1 MKPGTLRLGFKL
13 GFLLAVLV
21 VCALALSRSQ
31 LPGTEMLWDKASH
44 FMAFLVLAFLLDY
57 AVLGYWPKWVGLVLF
72 GLGIE
77 IAQWFTGYRYFEL
90 QDLAADALGV
100 GGYLVLRPQV
110 AKIPMLRS
118 LSRYH

>member
-1 MKPGTLRLGFKL
+1 MKPETLRLGFKL

-21 VCALALSRSQ
+21 VCGLALSRSQ

-57 AVLGYWPKWVGLVLF
+57 AVLGYWLKWVGLVLF

-77 IAQWFTGYRYFEL
+77 IAQWFTGCRYFEL

-100 GGYLVLRPQV
+100 GGYLVLRTQI